1 MIELRD
7 HALIG
12 HRPERA
18 ALAEALSASR
28 AGTGRVV
35 TLVGDAGIGKSSVC
49 REVARSAR
57 ASGVPTLVG
66 RAVETGASEPFRPLI
81 EALAVGLR
89 GTGPPEDPSLLPYRG
104 LLGLLLPGW
113 ARDPLPAPS
122 VAALSEAV
130 LRLLAVIAG
139 DGGAVLILEDLH
151 GADDDL
157 LAVVE
162 YLADNADAHGT
173 CCIVTLRPDPP
184 TTARL
189 LARRLADRRAARLL
203 ELAPLSPGEV
213 DALVLELLQ
222 SDALPEELLTFV
234 RSRADGVPF
243 VVEELLVGLTRCGAL
258 ISGPHGWQLVP
269 VRLSD
274 AAPPTPGG
282 LVSRRCAELSERS
295 RIVVAAAALL
305 DQSIVWPLLPGI
317 TGFDE
322 ATVLA
327 ALREATY
334 AGLLVDTGSELRFR
348 HALTREHVLATLLPP
363 ERADLAARTLTAVTA
378 AYPALPG
385 RWCDL
390 GAELAELSGDRTR
403 AAELQVISADRAQQ
417 RGALSTAVA
426 RLERAVGH
434 LAPSTP
440 LWTMARCRLA
450 EVRALAGDV
459 DGALRSA
466 AEAERSPAHTAPLQR
481 IDVQLAV
488 GRALLVAGDTGQAA
502 EHARRARAA
511 ANRHDRRREAQAN
524 LLAADVAI
532 ADQDLTT
539 ASRLAATVRDHGP
552 PEAALRCEALELLG
566 RCARIHDVSEAERLF
581 SQELGLAEDAGLVVW
596 RARALHELGTIDLLD
611 RMRTDRLVS
620 ARRAGIEAGAPAIA
634 AVADLHLAAAL
645 VAQGRPVEARDAAR
659 RSEALAGRLGHAV
672 APWAT
677 MLIARTFAHER
688 RADEAEAAIARALAR
703 TDDPALASQ
712 ADGHVRAMLALHLA
726 DRDAAR
732 SALDRAAGLLRE
744 VPGHHDPHRGLW
756 ALLRTLT
763 GVGDAAA
770 RREVAEAAGSDTR
783 FNRALLAVAEAVA
796 AGRSGDPQMAQEH
809 YHRGLRTLD
818 GYERPELIHHLT
830 AWLVAPAALEA
841 GWGDPVS
848 QLQHGLRWFAA
859 EGHEPLATSCR
870 AILRDAGATVPRRG
884 RGRSVVPG
892 PLRAAGVTSREV
904 DVLWLVGKG
913 LSNPQVAERL
923 VLSPRTV
930 EKHVA
935 ALLRKTGATDRTALA
950 TLATRLA
957 VSADAN
963 T

>member
-12 HRPERA
+12 HGPERA
-18 ALAEALSASR
+18 ALTEALMASQ
-28 AGTGRVV
+28 AGAGRVV

-49 REVARSAR
+49 REVARNAR

-66 RAVETGASEPFRPLI
+66 RAVETGTSEPFRPLI
-81 EALAVGLR
+81 EALAGLR
-89 GTGPPEDPSLLPYRG
+89 DTGPPEDPSLLPYRG

-113 ARDPLPAPS
+113 ATKPPPVPS

-130 LRLLAVIAG
+130 LRLLSVIASE
-139 DGGAVLILEDLH
+139 DGALLILEDVH

-184 TTARL
+184 TAARS
-189 LARRLADRRAARLL
+189 LAQRLADRRAATLL
-203 ELAPLSPGEV
+203 ELTPLSSADV

-222 SDALPEELLTFV
+222 TDALPEELLTFV
-234 RSRADGVPF
+234 RGRADGVPF

-258 ISGPHGWQLVP
+258 ITGPHGWQLVP
-269 VRLSD
+269 ARLSD
-274 AAPPTPGG
+274 AAPPTLGG
-282 LVSRRCAELSERS
+282 LVSQRYAELSGRS

-305 DQSIVWPLLPGI
+305 DQPIVWQLLPRI
-317 TGFDE
+317 TAFDE

-327 ALREATY
+327 SLREATY
-334 AGLLVDTGSELRFR
+334 AGLLEDTGTELRFR

-363 ERADLAARTLTAVTA
+363 ERADLAARTLTAVTER
-378 AYPALPG
+378 YPDLPG

-390 GAELAELSGDRTR
+390 GAGLAELSGDHAR
-403 AAELQVISADRAQQ
+403 AAELLVISAGRAQQ

-440 LWTMARCRLA
+440 LWTTAQCRLA

-459 DGALRSA
+459 DGALHAA
-466 AEAERSPAHTAPLQR
+466 AEAERFPAHTAPLQR

-488 GRALLVAGDTGQAA
+488 GRALLIAGDTGEAA
-502 EHARRARAA
+502 EHAQRARAA
-511 ANRHDRRREAQAN
+511 AEGQDRRREAQAL

-532 ADQDLTT
+532 ADQDL
-539 ASRLAATVRDHGP
+539 AAARQLAAAVRDHGP
-552 PEAALRCEALELLG
+552 PEEALLCEAMELLG
-566 RCARIHDVSEAERLF
+566 RCARVHDVSQAERLF
-581 SQELGLAEDAGLVVW
+581 SRELALAEDAGLVVW

-611 RMRTDRLVS
+611 RMRTDRLAS

-688 RADEAEAAIARALAR
+688 RADEAEATIARALAR
-703 TDDPALASQ
+703 TDDPALVSQ
-712 ADGHVRAMLALHLA
+712 AYGHVRTMLALHLA

-732 SALDRAAGLLRE
+732 TALDRAAELLRE
-744 VPGHHDPHRGLW
+744 VPGQHDPHRGLW
-756 ALLRTLT
+756 ALLRTLA
-763 GVGDAAA
+763 GIGGAEA
-770 RREVAEAAGSDTR
+770 RREAAGAAGSDTR
-783 FNRALLAVAEAVA
+783 FNRALLTVAEAVA
-796 AGRSGDPQMAQEH
+796 AGRSGDPQLAQEH
-809 YHRGLRTLD
+809 YHRGLRTLG
-818 GYERPELIHHLT
+818 GYERPELLHHLT

-884 RGRSVVPG
+884 RGRSVVPD
-892 PLRAAGVTSREV
+892 PLRQAGVTSREV

-913 LSNPQVAERL
+913 LTNPQVAERL

-935 ALLRKTGATDRTALA
+935 ALLRKTGAADRTALA
-950 TLATRLA
+950 ALAGRLA
-957 VSADAN
+957 ASADPTA
-963 T
+963 